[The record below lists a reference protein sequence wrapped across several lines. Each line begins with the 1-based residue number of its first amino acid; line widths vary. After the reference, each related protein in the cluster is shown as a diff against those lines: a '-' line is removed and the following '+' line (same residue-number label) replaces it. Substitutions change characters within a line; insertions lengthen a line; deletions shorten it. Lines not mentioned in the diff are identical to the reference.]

1 MRYEPSWIPA
11 DGANNALKKDWKRL
25 KRLRRAR
32 DAVVARTARQSGATR
47 RTQAER
53 TAEAGR
59 IVEGV
64 WADEAALEVRDGRV
78 AHTANAPAA
87 GAARSAATLEASD
100 DDEFTLAREYQPITP
115 RREERAMR
123 LLHQPYESLR
133 RTRQPSCDRPLPST
147 EQPYT
152 LSARQSTAPIF
163 TPTPRSAVYRYQ
175 PYPSSRPPSSPPIR
189 RPESL
194 HRLMAEVMAES
205 ARNAANTELDRQC
218 FICFDSVETFEA
230 DGIHY
235 QRLRCCG
242 MYPIRLLT
250 NTLTDCTREAQLP
263 QLLTELA

>member
-1 MRYEPSWIPA
+1 
-11 DGANNALKKDWKRL
+11 
-25 KRLRRAR
+25 
-32 DAVVARTARQSGATR
+32 
-47 RTQAER
+47 
-53 TAEAGR
+53 
-59 IVEGV
+59 
-64 WADEAALEVRDGRV
+64 
-78 AHTANAPAA
+78 
-87 GAARSAATLEASD
+87 
-100 DDEFTLAREYQPITP
+100 
-115 RREERAMR
+115 MR
-123 LLHQPYESLR
+123 LLHQPWESLR

-189 RPESL
+189 RPKSL
-194 HRLMAEVMAES
+194 HRLMAES

-242 MYPIRLLT
+242 IYPIRLLT
-250 NTLTDCTREAQLP
+250 NTLTDWTREAQLP

>member
-1 MRYEPSWIPA
+1 M
-11 DGANNALKKDWKRL
+11 
-25 KRLRRAR
+25 
-32 DAVVARTARQSGATR
+32 
-47 RTQAER
+47 
-53 TAEAGR
+53 
-59 IVEGV
+59 
-64 WADEAALEVRDGRV
+64 DEAAREAPDGRV
-78 AHTANAPAA
+78 PHTATAPSAG
-87 GAARSAATLEASD
+87 GAAPSVATLEASD

-123 LLHQPYESLR
+123 ILHQPYESLR

-152 LSARQSTAPIF
+152 LSARQTTAPIF